1 MGVEEIEAEIEALQA
16 RIEKNTA
23 RGDDEATLEALDI
36 EIQRA
41 QRRLVKEEA
50 KLPVHPA

>member
-1 MGVEEIEAEIEALQA
+1 MGVEEIEAEIEAIQT
-16 RIEKNTA
+16 RIERCTA

-36 EIQRA
+36 DLQRA